1 MRGNPMEPILVV
13 DDEPNVRALLR
24 HWVEV
29 FGYEPVEAG
38 DADHALM
45 LMDDGKVG
53 VAVCDVR
60 MPGHDGLWLTGQI
73 RDKHPE
79 TAVILA
85 SGMDDGTVAS
95 RGAELGAIDYL
106 VKPFGTER
114 LANSLRRAVDWHRD
128 AVCTRAWIDR
138 LNKELAERRERLERV
153 LRGGEVPN
161 WADDPRLQEFE
172 LDAKAVWG
180 ASALTRIVEWRR
192 WVDPQGCAAAERVM
206 RFATA
211 TARRLGVEER
221 DIQAMHAAALLH
233 DLGLLTI
240 PRALV
245 DKPAD
250 FTTEERALVRQHPL
264 IAFNLLQ
271 RHDELSAVA
280 SVVLS
285 AYEGFAGHGYPQG
298 LVGDEIPMASRIL
311 AVAIAYEAMT
321 TIRPHRGAVPSAEA
335 ILELVRCRG
344 TQFDPTVVD
353 TFVQVLT
360 TY

>member
-1 MRGNPMEPILVV
+1 MEPVLVV

-24 HWVEV
+24 HWVGV
-29 FGYEPVEAG
+29 FGYEPVEAP
-38 DADHALM
+38 DADRALALM
-45 LMDDGKVG
+45 NDGKVG

-73 RDKHPE
+73 RSKHPE

-85 SGMDDGTVAS
+85 SGMDDGTVAT

-114 LANSLRRAVDWHRD
+114 LASSLRRAMDWHRD
-128 AVCTRAWIDR
+128 AVSTRGWIDR
-138 LNKELAERRERLERV
+138 LNYELGERRQRLENV
-153 LRGGEVPN
+153 LSGGDVPN
-161 WADDPRLQEFE
+161 WPDDPRLQELE

-180 ASALTRIVEWRR
+180 SSPLTRIVEWRR
-192 WVDPQGCAAAERVM
+192 WADPRGYASAERVM

-211 TARRLGVEER
+211 TARRLAVTED
-221 DIQAMHAAALLH
+221 DIKAMHTAALLH
-233 DLGLLTI
+233 DLGMMTI
-240 PRALV
+240 PRSLV

-250 FTTEERALVRQHPL
+250 FTAEERALVRQHPL

-271 RHDELSAVA
+271 RHDELVKIAGM
-280 SVVLS
+280 VLS

-298 LVGDEIPMASRIL
+298 LVGEEIPMPSRIL

-321 TIRPHRGAVPSAEA
+321 TSRPHRFAVPSGEA

-344 TQFDPTVVD
+344 SQFDPAVVD
-353 TFVQVLT
+353 VFVQVLT

>member
-1 MRGNPMEPILVV
+1 MDPVLVV

-29 FGYEPVEAG
+29 FGYEPVEAS
-38 DADHALM
+38 DADQALTR
-45 LMDDGKVG
+45 LDSGKVG

-73 RDKHPE
+73 RDRHPE

-85 SGMDDGTVAS
+85 SGMDDGTVAT

-114 LANSLRRAVDWHRD
+114 LASSIRRAMDWHRD
-128 AVCTRAWIDR
+128 AVSTRGWIDR
-138 LNKELAERRERLERV
+138 LGRELGERRQRLENV
-153 LRGGEVPN
+153 LCGGEVPN
-161 WADDPRLQEFE
+161 WPEDVRLQEFE

-180 ASALTRIVEWRR
+180 ASPLTRIIEWRR
-192 WVDPQGCAAAERVM
+192 WVDPQGYAAAERVM

-211 TARRLGVEER
+211 TARRLGVDEAE
-221 DIQAMHAAALLH
+221 IQALHAAALLH
-233 DLGLLTI
+233 DLGMMTI

-250 FTTEERALVRQHPL
+250 FTTEERAVVRQHPL

-271 RHDELSAVA
+271 RHDELTKVA
-280 SVVLS
+280 SLVLS

-311 AVAIAYEAMT
+311 AVAIAYEAMKT
-321 TIRPHRGAVPSAEA
+321 ARPHRSAVPSGEA
-335 ILELVRCRG
+335 VLELVRCRG
-344 TQFDPTVVD
+344 SQFDPAVVD
-353 TFVQVLT
+353 VFVQVLT

>member
-1 MRGNPMEPILVV
+1 MEPVLVV
-13 DDEPNVRALLR
+13 DDEPNIRALLR
-24 HWVEV
+24 HWVGV

-38 DADHALM
+38 DADHALT
-45 LMDDGKVG
+45 LMNDAKVG

-85 SGMDDGTVAS
+85 SGMDDGTIAS
-95 RGAELGAIDYL
+95 RGTELGAIDYL

-114 LANSLRRAVDWHRD
+114 LASSLRRAMDWHRD
-128 AVCTRAWIDR
+128 AVSTRGWIDR
-138 LNKELAERRERLERV
+138 LNHELGERRQRLESV
-153 LRGGEVPN
+153 LRGSEVPN
-161 WADDPRLQEFE
+161 WPDDPRLQEFE

-180 ASALTRIVEWRR
+180 ASPLTRIVEWRR
-192 WVDPQGCAAAERVM
+192 WVDPRGHAAAERVM
-206 RFATA
+206 RFAAA
-211 TARRLGVEER
+211 TARRLGLDDVE
-221 DIQAMHAAALLH
+221 IQAMHAAALLH
-233 DLGLLTI
+233 DLGMMTI

-250 FTTEERALVRQHPL
+250 FTTEERALIRQHPL

-271 RHDELSAVA
+271 RHDELTKIAA
-280 SVVLS
+280 LVLS
-285 AYEGFAGHGYPQG
+285 AYEGFGGHGYPQG

-321 TIRPHRGAVPSAEA
+321 TSRAHRAAVPSAEA

-344 TQFDPTVVD
+344 SQFDPVVVD
-353 TFVQVLT
+353 EFVQVLT
-360 TY
+360 SH